1 MKQGDLAEARRALVG
16 HARRNPYEPLLD
28 LRCHILRLWELMQH
42 RIEKATTC
50 KKSKPFGMPP
60 KFRNVGWIVE
70 PALWER
76 RGEYYS
82 LANATLIHIRQ
93 GDINGMSE
101 LPLGPAYRVPV
112 DVNPSNR
119 LRLDRR

>member
-1 MKQGDLAEARRALVG
+1 
-16 HARRNPYEPLLD
+16 
-28 LRCHILRLWELMQH
+28 
-42 RIEKATTC
+42 
-50 KKSKPFGMPP
+50 MPP